1 MIRKI
6 AAVALACMACSTA
19 RAVDAVGVETGI
31 GDDHTHL
38 LRVSI
43 IDRWRK
49 RQKERAELWRLAGY
63 WDFSAALWDNTEE
76 STADVGITP
85 VFRVERNA
93 LYVEGAVGVH
103 FVQARISAHR
113 SFSTAL
119 QFGTHV
125 GAGVHLGKY
134 DLGVRI
140 QHLSNGSLKQP
151 NPGINFVLVRLQYH
165 LD

>member
-1 MIRKI
+1 
-6 AAVALACMACSTA
+6 MACSA
-19 RAVDAVGVETGI
+19 AHAIDALGVETGI
-31 GDDHTHL
+31 GDDRTGM
-38 LRVSI
+38 LRLSV

-49 RQKERAELWRLAGY
+49 HQTDRAEVWRLAGY
-63 WDFSAALWDNTEE
+63 WEFSGALWDNAEE

-85 VFRVERNA
+85 VFRVERKA
-93 LYVEGAVGVH
+93 LYIEGAVGVH

-125 GAGVHLGKY
+125 GAGLHLGKY

-140 QHLSNGSLKQP
+140 QHLSNGGVAHP
-151 NPGINFVLVRLQYH
+151 NPGINFALVH
-165 LD
+165 LHYALE

>member
-1 MIRKI
+1 M
-6 AAVALACMACSTA
+6 AAALACMACSA
-19 RAVDAVGVETGI
+19 AHAIDALGVETGI
-31 GDDHTHL
+31 GDDRTAMIRL
-38 LRVSI
+38 SV

-49 RQKERAELWRLAGY
+49 HQNERSDVWRLAGY
-63 WDFSAALWDNTEE
+63 WDFSGALWDNSTE

-93 LYVEGAVGVH
+93 LYIEGAIGVH

-119 QFGTHV
+119 QFGTHA
-125 GAGVHLGKY
+125 GAGLHLGKKY

-140 QHLSNGSLKQP
+140 QHLSNGHLKQP
-151 NPGINFVLVRLQYH
+151 NPGINFALVHLQYA
-165 LD
+165 LE